1 MLEYLV
7 KCHKP
12 TFLAKCYE
20 VTYDVLLFLNYQ
32 NFLLLSVLF
41 SEAANS

>member
-7 KCHKP
+7 KRHKS
-12 TFLAKCYE
+12 TFLAKCDE
-20 VTYDVLLFLNYQ
+20 VAYDVLLFLNYQ
-32 NFLLLSVLF
+32 NFLLLSVFF